1 MLVNIDLKT
10 HVGRIDVAKGQPIE
24 ARNHW
29 FDNVEVS
36 YYYSEQIPM
45 VYTRVSLRGCPPV
58 SSVGFRLVFKH

>member
-10 HVGRIDVAKGQPIE
+10 HVGRIDVHKGQPIE

-36 YYYSEQIPM
+36 Y
-45 VYTRVSLRGCPPV
+45 
-58 SSVGFRLVFKH
+58 H